1 MKKVLV
7 LIIVAVLL
15 VSSSALAASP
25 FPDFTDENHWAYD
38 AVTVLYAA
46 GLLRGYP
53 DGTLKIRQDMT
64 RAEAFRLV
72 ADTFL
77 YLNDKIDVLKG
88 QDTTFG
94 DDEETAK
101 YLRTVVQEAL
111 TEKLGYQVDKATIDE
126 LIISI
131 AEMKERFEEEKAST
145 DLKFLDIDEKMAS
158 LASELNEYSQE
169 VAALEASYKADLE
182 KIKQEY
188 IAELNKIK
196 TDMAGLEATVVEI
209 KVEREA
215 DHAALDSIKS
225 DVTAAM
231 SEIDDINKRLDKV
244 QFSGSSEVI
253 ARKVDMVGVLPSDGV
268 FAEFSTA
275 ETFRHELSLNMGIRP
290 SDDVFINIAT
300 KLVNDFSGDDP
311 ALPFAVGS
319 LNMTVDA
326 PDFQGVYGDVGAVT
340 LSDLVLK
347 NYRAQ
352 GVKLT
357 GKTGVLDGAKL
368 YLLEDKGHTGKYVAL
383 ASGNW
388 KVSDTASVGAAF
400 AQVFNHLTR
409 TMEDKVLMAFG
420 ETKILDDAWTLRG
433 EAIAR
438 SSGGSS
444 TPGLDAIASRLS
456 AAGTLGPVNV
466 SLSHTQIGPGY
477 SVMNLQGNEASATAD
492 TSVFRGDLSFPVS
505 QISGLTARA
514 GVEIAQSTPL
524 VKVGVNYKSNLFD
537 MNGTFEV
544 DLERESKDNTGRNLG
559 YVKAVWNELVQNS
572 VFQVAY
578 AVKPAAGMTTT
589 TETSVAFDW
598 DFMRNAKLGL
608 GYILEPAKATSKIG
622 VNYTFTLGSFN
633 AGLGLDLRS
642 IKLPADTN
650 ASRDTAVDFSLQRSI
665 GERTN
670 FVVSWKTLSRVA
682 ANGTT
687 TSANVA
693 GASVKVDF

>member
-1 MKKVLV
+1 
-7 LIIVAVLL
+7 
-15 VSSSALAASP
+15 
-25 FPDFTDENHWAYD
+25 
-38 AVTVLYAA
+38 
-46 GLLRGYP
+46 
-53 DGTLKIRQDMT
+53 
-64 RAEAFRLV
+64 
-72 ADTFL
+72 
-77 YLNDKIDVLKG
+77 
-88 QDTTFG
+88 
-94 DDEETAK
+94 
-101 YLRTVVQEAL
+101 
-111 TEKLGYQVDKATIDE
+111 
-126 LIISI
+126 
-131 AEMKERFEEEKAST
+131 
-145 DLKFLDIDEKMAS
+145 
-158 LASELNEYSQE
+158 
-169 VAALEASYKADLE
+169 
-182 KIKQEY
+182 
-188 IAELNKIK
+188 
-196 TDMAGLEATVVEI
+196 
-209 KVEREA
+209 
-215 DHAALDSIKS
+215 
-225 DVTAAM
+225 
-231 SEIDDINKRLDKV
+231 
-244 QFSGSSEVI
+244 
-253 ARKVDMVGVLPSDGV
+253 
-268 FAEFSTA
+268 
-275 ETFRHELSLNMGIRP
+275 
-290 SDDVFINIAT
+290 
-300 KLVNDFSGDDP
+300 
-311 ALPFAVGS
+311 
-319 LNMTVDA
+319 
-326 PDFQGVYGDVGAVT
+326 
-340 LSDLVLK
+340 
-347 NYRAQ
+347 
-352 GVKLT
+352 
-357 GKTGVLDGAKL
+357 VLDGAKL

-400 AQVFNHLTR
+400 AQVFNHQTR

-444 TPGLDAIASRLS
+444 TPGLDAIASMLSAAGTLGPVPGLDAIAFRLS